1 MIIRNYPIDLRAWL
15 THRYIIKKGVKLT
28 YFLPEEVIKFEA
40 PALFRKIL
48 FFAKLYL
55 ATLSN
60 IILIK
65 LGRAHDKRVF
75 YINVGLDAD
84 YEQAIQKV
92 IQDIKTKEYK
102 MDNLNDINT
111 ILNLNPGR
119 FDDYFMPS
127 MNGDHP
133 VEIDT
138 LPGMDTEMS
147 NEFLEF
153 LKNSMLSGI
162 GIPRDLID
170 SLSNVDFART
180 LSA

>member
-1 MIIRNYPIDLRAWL
+1 ML
-15 THRYIIKKGVKLT
+15 
-28 YFLPEEVIKFEA
+28 EVQIET
-40 PALFRKIL
+40 IL
-48 FFAKLYL
+48 
-55 ATLSN
+55 LS
-60 IILIK
+60 
-65 LGRAHDKRVF
+65 
-75 YINVGLDAD
+75 
-84 YEQAIQKV
+84 
-92 IQDIKTKEYK
+92 IKTKEYK